1 MVLMTELRIII
12 LGHSGEAKK
21 KKKSQQDTAYMIDR
35 KPPNYLVWLI
45 ESASKYFLN
54 VNLVP
59 GIGQTAET
67 EKCISYGGK

>member
-1 MVLMTELRIII
+1 MTELRIII

-21 KKKSQQDTAYMIDR
+21 QTKKNPRQNTTYTTDR
-35 KPPNYLVWLI
+35 KPPNYLISLI

-59 GIGQTAET
+59 GVGRTGET
-67 EKCISYGGK
+67 EKRISYGGK